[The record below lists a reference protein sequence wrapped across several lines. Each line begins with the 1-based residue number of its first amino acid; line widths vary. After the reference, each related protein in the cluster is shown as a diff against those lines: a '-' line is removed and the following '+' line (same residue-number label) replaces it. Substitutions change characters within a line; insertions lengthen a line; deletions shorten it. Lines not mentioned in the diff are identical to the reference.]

1 MTQRVTSSRVIP
13 APTLVGGGM
22 LGALVIL
29 AAMPASAATPDVR
42 VLPLAGDRSA
52 TVVSVRPR
60 AGVVVVAFPSGQTAA
75 VHSQLRSLKPG
86 SRVRV
91 EGIKWGTPTPG
102 IKWAKP
108 PRGIKWGIK
117 WSRSGVFAS
126 QLRSIGTS
134 GPTRVRGIVVRRFP
148 GGVSVGTRG
157 GVVPIRVAVW
167 LPGIKRTTNHVIPNV
182 GDTIDVDVNFTPD
195 GRVTADGV
203 RIVPTRTRQELPIS
217 GRLRSVSLASRVA
230 VVRNIEDPALPL
242 EREIRIPVGV
252 DLTRLELGREIAST
266 STLARDGSLR
276 AATIAPNDSF
286 EAANDPANQIVAP
299 PPANAET
306 VELLRQATDRWLG
319 AGAVDEVNDTTVY
332 DTGLGHLQRATAA
345 AEDGDLATALVEAQA
360 FRALVIAGVPA
371 TITPTVAADELA
383 LIGAAIAELTG

>member
-1 MTQRVTSSRVIP
+1 VIP
-13 APTLVGGGM
+13 APAVVGGVT
-22 LGALVIL
+22 LGAVTLL
-29 AAMPASAATPDVR
+29 AVLPASAATPDVR
-42 VLPLAGDRSA
+42 VLPLAGDRVA
-52 TVVSVRPR
+52 TVVSVRAR

-75 VHSQLRSLKPG
+75 IHSQLRSLKPG

-91 EGIKWGTPTPG
+91 EGIKWGTPTAG

-108 PRGIKWGIK
+108 PRGIRWGIK

-167 LPGIKRTTNHVIPNV
+167 LPGIKRTTTNPVIPSV
-182 GDTIDVDVNFTPD
+182 GDVIDVDVNFTTE
-195 GRVTADGV
+195 GRLTADGV
-203 RIVPTRTRQELPIS
+203 RIVPTRTRPELPIS
-217 GRLRSVSLASRVA
+217 GRLRSVSSERRTA
-230 VVRNIEDPALPL
+230 VVRNVEDPDLPL
-242 EREIRIPVGV
+242 EREIRIPAGV
-252 DLTRLELGREIAST
+252 DLARLELGREIAST
-266 STLARDGSLR
+266 STLTADGSLR

-299 PPANAET
+299 PPANATT
-306 VELLRQATDRWLG
+306 VELLRQATDRWVG
-319 AGAVDEVNDTTVY
+319 AGTINEVSNRSVY

-345 AEDGDLATALVEAQA
+345 AEDGDLATALTEAQA
-360 FRALVIAGVPA
+360 FRTLIIVGVPL

-383 LIGAAIAELTG
+383 LIGAAIAELGG